1 MLRYIVISIFSFVL
15 GAIVVKSCDTP
26 KTIVK
31 PYYINKHVTD
41 TLIQKVMILQ
51 ERKKEVKLTPLKSI
65 EWRVDSFSTIDT
77 SARELIKDLVVQ
89 IAKRDTIISIDSMQ
103 IKALIDIS
111 EIQMKQIDTIQ
122 TKLNEATQI
131 NETLITEQ
139 NKPKKALRYSV
150 IANILLLFGILLK

>member
-1 MLRYIVISIFSFVL
+1 MLRYIVIAIFSFVL

-26 KTIVK
+26 KTTIKKFTV
-31 PYYINKHVTD
+31 NKHITD

-89 IAKRDTIISIDSMQ
+89 ISKRDTIISIDSMQ

-122 TKLNEATQI
+122 NKLNEATQI
-131 NETLITEQ
+131 NEVLVTQ
-139 NKPKKALRYSV
+139 ANKPKKALRYSV
-150 IANILLLFGILLK
+150 IANIVLFIGLLLK